1 LKNGVSGRD
10 PSLHG
15 FWKCSHIFE
24 YAALSKTP
32 CASAGSLILVFQQPD
47 SKSKRFKFRRP
58 HPGDEEA
65 FKAEGQRPVMPLPVM
80 IVVLLA
86 ALLHAS
92 WNFLVNNRSGT

>member
-1 LKNGVSGRD
+1 M
-10 PSLHG
+10 
-15 FWKCSHIFE
+15 
-24 YAALSKTP
+24 
-32 CASAGSLILVFQQPD
+32 
-47 SKSKRFKFRRP
+47 KFRRP

-65 FKAEGQRPVMPLPVM
+65 FKAEGQRPVMPMPVM